1 MPYCIAET
9 TNIQTMPLL
18 SDGVGHENLPQSSCL
33 CPDVTRKVVRPHHGH
48 RAPQTATVSL
58 AAKWLPQPA
67 SRCGSPP
74 RPPPRSLP
82 LKAKG
87 HQRSCHHSSSALR
100 LTSFPGILNEPKQIE
115 GQFKG
120 ILSSPALCLPSQT
133 DHACIFW
140 REQSR

>member
-18 SDGVGHENLPQSSCL
+18 SAGVGHENLPQASCL

-74 RPPPRSLP
+74 PP
-82 LKAKG
+82 
-87 HQRSCHHSSSALR
+87 
-100 LTSFPGILNEPKQIE
+100 LTSI
-115 GQFKG
+115 KG
-120 ILSSPALCLPSQT
+120 KGTPEIMSPFLKCFEVDVLP
-133 DHACIFW
+133 W
-140 REQSR
+140 NLE